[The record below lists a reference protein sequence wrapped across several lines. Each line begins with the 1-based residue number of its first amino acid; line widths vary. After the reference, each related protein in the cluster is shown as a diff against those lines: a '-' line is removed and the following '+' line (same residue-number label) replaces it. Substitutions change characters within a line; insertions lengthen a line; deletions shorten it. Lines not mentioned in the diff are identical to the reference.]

1 MKTLVLGCVG
11 VLLAA
16 AGPVAPLATAG
27 SPGRPAPAAPAA
39 GIEWLTRPSADL
51 LLKFVRPGLVAEVL
65 VKDGARVKPGDVLV
79 RLDDEAERIKLKQ
92 LKAVADDMLHVEA
105 AEAQLDQK
113 KADLKKL
120 EWAGK
125 EGAAT
130 EWEIE
135 HQRLEVKIGQLSLQK
150 AGFDHERAQEDY
162 EQAKVQLDRMAM
174 KSPVASRVE
183 FVYVEAGESVEALGN
198 VVRLVKTDPL
208 WTDVPVPLARARH
221 LKLGDT
227 LQVVFP
233 EAGGVSAAGKIIH
246 IAAVADAAAET
257 LTIRLQ
263 MPNPKGRPAGERIRV
278 LLPGPGKVAAAKQP

>member
-11 VLLAA
+11 VVLAA
-16 AGPVAPLATAG
+16 AGPIASQP
-27 SPGRPAPAAPAA
+27 PAAPAT
-39 GIEWLTRPSADL
+39 GIEWVTRPSADL
-51 LLKFVRPGLVAEVL
+51 MLKFIQPGRVAEVL
-65 VKDGARVKPGDVLV
+65 VKDGAHVKPGDVLV
-79 RLDDEAERIKLKQ
+79 RLDDEAEQVKLKQ
-92 LKAVADDMLHVEA
+92 LKAVADDMLHIEA
-105 AEAQLDQK
+105 SEAQLEQK
-113 KADLKKL
+113 RADLKKL

-150 AGFDHERAQEDY
+150 ARFDHERAQEDY
-162 EQAKVQLDRMAM
+162 KQGKVQLARMAM
-174 KSPVASRVE
+174 KSPVAGCVE

-198 VVRLVKTDPL
+198 VVRLVKTNPL
-208 WTDVPVPLARARH
+208 WTDVPVPLTRARR

-233 EAGGVSAAGKIIH
+233 ETGGVGAAGKIVH

-257 LTIRLQ
+257 LTIRVEV
-263 MPNPKGRPAGERIRV
+263 PNPKGRPAGERVRV
-278 LLPGPGKVAAAKQP
+278 LVPGVGKVATAKRP